1 MWPWTRHSSTSC
13 SYCSIKMRII
23 GGAVRGVRKLVVN
36 QLKSY
41 ILFSVGLYLG
51 ELVRHTAMKLFHRH
65 KHHEGERRASSLND
79 HGRTFAV
86 VTTAAMPWRTG
97 GLAWGQQGVLCV
109 LKAHIGGY
117 ESDQTDHQKS
127 SPPVLPALAGCQVS
141 HCPHRPAALSHTV
154 W

>member
-1 MWPWTRHSSTSC
+1 M
-13 SYCSIKMRII
+13 
-23 GGAVRGVRKLVVN
+23 RGVRKLIVN

-65 KHHEGERRASSLND
+65 KHHEGERRASSLKD

-97 GLAWGQQGVLCV
+97 GVVCDKQGALCV
-109 LKAHIGGY
+109 PSTHIGRY
-117 ESDQTDHQKS
+117 EFDCFNNHNS
-127 SPPVLPALAGCQVS
+127 SLQVLPAWLDT
-141 HCPHRPAALSHTV
+141 RFPAAQSGLQH
-154 W
+154 